1 MTAPPTNP
9 DALNQLLR
17 RVHRGVLA
25 TLAVCAV
32 VVWLTTAAD
41 AMEVTP
47 RGYVWAAVALAALA
61 ILLRP
66 FRTVPLGNPKI
77 ALARV
82 LISLLCAV
90 GVGLVGVASAAAGG
104 PRTTALGY
112 ALAGAIFALR
122 APARIEISVRSETS

>member
-1 MTAPPTNP
+1 MTTSTSSP
-9 DALNQLLR
+9 DALNRALR

-41 AMEVTP
+41 ATEVTP
-47 RGYVWAAVALAALA
+47 RGYVWVAVALGAVA
-61 ILLRP
+61 ILVRP
-66 FRTVPLGNPKI
+66 FRTIPLGNPK
-77 ALARV
+77 LAVARI
-82 LISLLCAV
+82 LASLLCAA
-90 GVGLVGVASAAAGG
+90 GVGLVGVASAIAGG

-122 APARIEISVRSETS
+122 APARIEISVRPEKP

>member
-9 DALNQLLR
+9 DALNQALR

-41 AMEVTP
+41 AIEVTP
-47 RGYVWAAVALAALA
+47 RGYVWAAVALGAVA
-61 ILLRP
+61 ILVRP
-66 FRTVPLGNPKI
+66 FRTLPLGNPK
-77 ALARV
+77 LAVARI
-82 LISLLCAV
+82 LLSLLCAA

-122 APARIEISVRSETS
+122 APARIEISVRPEAT

>member
-9 DALNQLLR
+9 DALNQALR

-25 TLAVCAV
+25 ALAVCAV

-41 AMEVTP
+41 AIEVTP
-47 RGYVWAAVALAALA
+47 RGYVWAAVALGAVA
-61 ILLRP
+61 ILVRP
-66 FRTVPLGNPKI
+66 FRTAPLGNPK
-77 ALARV
+77 LVVARIV
-82 LISLLCAV
+82 LSLLSAA

-122 APARIEISVRSETS
+122 APARIEISVLPESP